1 MEIVKRE
8 VKRPFEIAGCEGKF
22 DVIAT
27 VRRRRL
33 HRSGRSTETR
43 YLKSTLRSRQR
54 SVQTCTESSRISDKR
69 LKNEGKKEV
78 RSQKSKKS
86 KPVLKE
92 IGRSIPARNELLEGP
107 LSEAQRIKLQS
118 STEER
123 GALRLSDLSLRFAC
137 RECES
142 NGNCAVTRA
151 LQGICRRSYAPWRP
165 TTQDLSQRGAARF
178 TFVWTTPGFQPLESG
193 VFV

>member
-1 MEIVKRE
+1 MR
-8 VKRPFEIAGCEGKF
+8 RQ
-22 DVIAT
+22 
-27 VRRRRL
+27 VRRYRYCKRRRL

-54 SVQTCTESSRISDKR
+54 SVQTCTESSRIPDKR

-92 IGRSIPARNELLEGP
+92 IERPIPARNELLEGP

-137 RECES
+137 RACES

-165 TTQDLSQRGAARF
+165 TTQTYPSEHFAQHHSCGRPPDSNPWNRGFLYKENPALDA
-178 TFVWTTPGFQPLESG
+178 GII
-193 VFV
+193 